1 MINTGLDR
9 LGIHANLRL
18 QIITLLEPLAIV
30 VNGAQAAAGEDEGR
44 LLIAQRLRVGVN
56 LRLEHFEPLI
66 NAQLVEGERVVD

>member
-1 MINTGLDR
+1 MNR

-30 VNGAQAAAGEDEGR
+30 VNGAQTTAGEDEGR

>member
-30 VNGAQAAAGEDEGR
+30 VNGAQTAAG
-44 LLIAQRLRVGVN
+44 
-56 LRLEHFEPLI
+56 
-66 NAQLVEGERVVD
+66 